1 MFLQVVLPAI
11 WLKIGSFGA
20 LLSTRRENNA
30 NPSRQASFASGARAL
45 WRLAQSAFDGLVRCV
60 MAESDRW
67 FLWSPV
73 LVGIGIALYFSLSF
87 EPSLWLVWSLLAA
100 TLGGLF
106 LLRRQPGGGLAIVAT
121 ALFCLALGLA
131 VAAART
137 AMVAAPV
144 LASSWSG
151 EMTGRVLESET
162 TDKGALSVAIA
173 PLAMQRLAAD
183 VMPARVRL
191 SIRIKGVDIEP
202 GQTVRLR
209 ARLLPP
215 PEPVEPGG
223 FDYARKVWFERI
235 GATGFA
241 YSAPQ
246 VISAEGEGMAV
257 WLARLRARI
266 TARVQAEI
274 AGPAGAVAAA
284 LITGEKRAIPED
296 AVNDLRRAGLS
307 HVLSI
312 SGLHMVLFAGSLFW
326 LLRAALALVP
336 SLALN
341 YPIKKWAAAVA
352 LIGASIYLMISGA
365 GIATQRA
372 WVMISLMFVAI
383 LLDRPAISMRNVALA
398 ALFVLVWQ
406 PESFLSASFHMSF
419 AAVVALIAFY
429 EAPVMQRFLA
439 SDRNTPVFPA
449 LAPVILVARYIAG
462 IALTTTVAGV
472 ATGAFAAFHF
482 DRIAPYSMAGNLGA
496 MPLVSLI
503 IMPAAL
509 ISLLLMPFGL
519 DHIPLWIMGQGIDA
533 MLGIA
538 HYVASWEGSDH
549 LVAAAPTSALVA
561 VTLGGLWLALWR
573 RRWRYFGLVPIVA
586 GLLLWGQGPRP
597 DILINRDGRLVALRG
612 PDGQLVLSAARPAY
626 AAETW
631 LRHDGDARAPKEAAR
646 SAAKRCDALGCVWR
660 EPGEPVIAIPATL
673 DALRDDCANADII
686 VARFG
691 LPYRLRKQCKASVI
705 VDYFDLWREG
715 ATTLTREPDGTW
727 KRRTVRRESGNRP
740 WVQFIRKE
748 KSSKRAAR
756 AVSDRDK

>member
-1 MFLQVVLPAI
+1 M
-11 WLKIGSFGA
+11 
-20 LLSTRRENNA
+20 STRRENSPNQ
-30 NPSRQASFASGARAL
+30 PESVGDVGAVEAISLMAKRAFE
-45 WRLAQSAFDGLVRCV
+45 APVSCF

-73 LVGIGIALYFSLSF
+73 FVGAGIAVYFSLSF
-87 EPSLWLVWSLLAA
+87 EPLLWLVWGLLAA
-100 TLGGLF
+100 SIAGLY
-106 LLRRQPGGGLAIVAT
+106 LLRRQQGGGPAILMA

-131 VAAART
+131 AAATRT
-137 AMVAAPV
+137 ALVAAPV
-144 LASSWSG
+144 LSSSWSG
-151 EMTGRVLESET
+151 ELTGRLLRSEANG
-162 TDKGALSVAIA
+162 KGGLSVVIA
-173 PLAMQRLAAD
+173 PTSMQRLKAEA
-183 VMPARVRL
+183 MPARVSL
-191 SIRIKGVDIEP
+191 SIRIKGVTIEP
-202 GQTVRLR
+202 GQLLRLR

-241 YSAPQ
+241 YTAPEI
-246 VISAEGEGMAV
+246 ISSEGEGAAA

-266 TARVQAEI
+266 TARVQTEI
-274 AGPAGAVAAA
+274 GGPAGAVAAA
-284 LITGEKRAIPED
+284 LITGEKRAIPDD

-326 LLRAALALVP
+326 LLRAGLALVP
-336 SLALN
+336 ALALN

-352 LIGASIYLMISGA
+352 LVGATIYLMISGA

-398 ALFVLVWQ
+398 ALLILIWQ

-429 EAPVMQRFLA
+429 ETPTMQRFLA
-439 SDRNTPVFPA
+439 ADRQTPVFPA
-449 LAPVILVARYIAG
+449 LAPVFLVARYIAG
-462 IALTTTVAGV
+462 IALTTTIAGI

-533 MLGIA
+533 MLAIA
-538 HYVASWEGSDH
+538 HYVASWEGSDR
-549 LVAAAPTSALVA
+549 LIAAAPTSALVA

-573 RRWRYFGLVPIVA
+573 KRGRYFGFAAILL
-586 GLLLWGQGPRP
+586 GFLLWGQGPRP
-597 DILINRDGRLVALRG
+597 DILINRDGKLVAMRG
-612 PDGQLVLSAARPAY
+612 TDGHFTLSASRPAY

-631 LRHDGDARAPKEAAR
+631 LRHDGDPRAPKEA
-646 SAAKRCDALGCVWR
+646 SKSEFTKCGELGCVWT
-660 EPGEPVIAIPATL
+660 EPGGPTVAMPKTM
-673 DALRDDCANADII
+673 DALRDDCTHADVV

-691 LPYRLRKQCKASVI
+691 LPYRLRKTCEASVI
-705 VDYFDLWREG
+705 VDYFDLWRNG
-715 ATTLTREPDGTW
+715 ATTLTRDSEGIW
-727 KRRTVRRESGNRP
+727 HRNTVRHESGNRP
-740 WVQFIRKE
+740 WVQFIRKTKTE
-748 KSSKRAAR
+748 PDSNQ
-756 AVSDRDK
+756 

>member
-1 MFLQVVLPAI
+1 M
-11 WLKIGSFGA
+11 
-20 LLSTRRENNA
+20 STRRENSA
-30 NPSRQASFASGARAL
+30 NQPSEASLEGRIEAISLMAKLAL
-45 WRLAQSAFDGLVRCV
+45 AVPANSF

-73 LVGIGIALYFSLSF
+73 FVGAGIAIYFSLSF
-87 EPSLWLVWSLLAA
+87 EPSLWLVWGLLVAA
-100 TLGGLF
+100 IAGLYM
-106 LLRRQPGGGLAIVAT
+106 LRRQQGGGLAIFMAL
-121 ALFCLALGLA
+121 LFCLALGLA
-131 VAAART
+131 VATTRT
-137 AMVAAPV
+137 ALVAAPV
-144 LASSWSG
+144 LTSPWSG
-151 EMTGRVLESET
+151 ELTGRLLASET
-162 TDKGALSVAIA
+162 DEKGALSVTIA
-173 PLAMQRLAAD
+173 PTSMQRLASDA
-183 VMPARVRL
+183 MPARVSL
-191 SIRIKGVDIEP
+191 SIRIKDVTIEP
-202 GQTVRLR
+202 GQMLRLR

-241 YSAPQ
+241 YTAPEI
-246 VISAEGEGMAV
+246 VSSEGEGPAA

-274 AGPAGAVAAA
+274 GGPAGAVAAA
-284 LITGEKRAIPED
+284 LITGEKRAIPD
-296 AVNDLRRAGLS
+296 AAVNDLRRAGLS

-326 LLRAALALVP
+326 LLRAGLALVP
-336 SLALN
+336 ALALN

-352 LIGASIYLMISGA
+352 LVGATIYLMISGA

-398 ALFVLVWQ
+398 ALLILIWQ

-429 EAPVMQRFLA
+429 EAPAMQRFLA
-439 SDRNTPVFPA
+439 ADREPPVFPA
-449 LAPVILVARYIAG
+449 LAPVFLVARYIAG
-462 IALTTTVAGV
+462 IALTTTVAGI

-509 ISLLLMPFGL
+509 ISLLFMPLGL
-519 DHIPLWIMGQGIDA
+519 DHLPLWVMGQGIDA
-533 MLGIA
+533 MLAIA
-538 HYVASWEGSDH
+538 HYVASWEGSDR
-549 LVAAAPTSALVA
+549 LIATAPTSALVT

-573 RRWRYFGLVPIVA
+573 KRWRYFGLAAILL
-586 GLLLWGQGPRP
+586 GFLLWGQGPRP
-597 DILINRDGRLVALRG
+597 DILINRDGKLVAMRG
-612 PDGQLVLSAARPAY
+612 ADGQLTLSAARPAY

-631 LRHDGDARAPKEAAR
+631 LRHDGDPRTPKEA
-646 SAAKRCDALGCVWR
+646 SKSKFTKCDELGCVWS
-660 EPGEPVIAIPATL
+660 EPGGPVVAMPKTM
-673 DALRDDCANADII
+673 DALRDDCTHADVV

-691 LPYRLRKQCKASVI
+691 LPYHLRKACEASVI
-705 VDYFDLWREG
+705 VDYFDLWRNG
-715 ATTLTREPDGTW
+715 ATTLTRDSSGTW
-727 KRRTVRRESGNRP
+727 HRQTVRHESGNRP
-740 WVQFIRKE
+740 WVQFIQKT
-748 KSSKRAAR
+748 KSR
-756 AVSDRDK
+756 SDGDQ